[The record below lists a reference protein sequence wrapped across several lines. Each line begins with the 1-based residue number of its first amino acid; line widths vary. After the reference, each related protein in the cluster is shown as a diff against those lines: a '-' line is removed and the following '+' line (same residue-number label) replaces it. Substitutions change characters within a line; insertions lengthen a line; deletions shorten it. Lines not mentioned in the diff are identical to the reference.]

1 MKFKIVELFGN
12 MAGLFRIIALGFII
26 FVCWEAIRRAV
37 GIFDFSI
44 PRQDYETV
52 FIKDTTTVSLPDTV
66 IRWLERIT
74 QVPMKPETVYQY
86 VEYPSIPSIMVN
98 QIESDGK
105 HIKIYTQKC
114 GFIFGTKLVYP
125 WVKKWQ
131 FVPPQSFIAY
141 REYFHWDK
149 LIISYVY
156 PHNVVLGKS
165 SFYILSSKLSVSPFL
180 KMELGNPKMEWGIEG
195 SIKLW

>member
-12 MAGLFRIIALGFII
+12 IAGLFRIIVLGFII
-26 FVCWEAIRRAV
+26 FVCWGAIKRAV

-44 PRQDYETV
+44 PRQDYQTV
-52 FIKDTTTVSLPDTV
+52 FRRDTIIPALPDTV

-74 QVPMKPETVYQY
+74 QVPMKPETIYQY
-86 VEYPSIPSIMVN
+86 VEYSYIPTIMVN
-98 QIESDGK
+98 QIKSDGK
-105 HIKIYTQKC
+105 HIKIFTQEC
-114 GFIFGTKLVYP
+114 QTTFGMKLVYP
-125 WVKKWQ
+125 WVRKWQ
-131 FVPPQSFIAY
+131 FVPPQSFIAC

-149 LIISYVY
+149 LIVSYVY

-165 SFYILSSKLSVSPFL
+165 SFYILSSKFSISPFL
-180 KMELGNPKMEWGIEG
+180 KMELGNPQIEWGIEG